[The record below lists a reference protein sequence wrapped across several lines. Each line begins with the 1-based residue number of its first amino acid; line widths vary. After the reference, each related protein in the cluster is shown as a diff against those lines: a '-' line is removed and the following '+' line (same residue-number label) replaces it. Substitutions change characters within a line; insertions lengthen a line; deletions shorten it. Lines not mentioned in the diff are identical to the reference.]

1 MLAVTVFL
9 RLKHYRPLSQSLLRG
24 ADFFPGYRLLDFVDW
39 SLGKGYYWQA
49 EKVLEV
55 YFQEVYERG
64 ELDVPYRGM
73 EEVAVLVH
81 HFARQYEQDVEKDVE
96 KDVERDVEENDK
108 QADKENKEQ
117 ELWARIAILQTFCE
131 GVLNRCSLLDEV
143 PEETSWSLP
152 NLTSTL
158 GRLMARAISRDE
170 SGEWQRSRAFIRQQ
184 LIELDRDVIANE
196 RHSKRHET
204 LLKLSE
210 LAEANNDKVMK
221 LLIDDRSRL
230 LGQGQGQGVQVTMGL
245 FSVPFRVYKALENT
259 ERIFDHGVVYFP
271 RFGPEP
277 PMNTRKEEEL
287 ATSKNPLRTPL
298 GGNEKR
304 GPASADR
311 GRSGER
317 DTQDSERDE
326 KKALRSRSRHE
337 SNEDR
342 HKEERKHGNLG
353 AKEKWRDGE
362 EEEDG
367 HMLYGQ
373 RNPAGDTF

>member
-1 MLAVTVFL
+1 MLAATIIL
-9 RLKHYRPLSQSLLRG
+9 QMKHYRPLSKLLRRRDG
-24 ADFFPGYRLLDFVDW
+24 SVADLFPDYRLLDLVDY
-39 SLGKGYYWQA
+39 SLGKGYHWQA

-55 YFQEVYERG
+55 YLLEVHGGGER
-64 ELDVPYRGM
+64 DVPYRGM
-73 EEVAVLVH
+73 EDAATLVH
-81 HFARQYEQDVEKDVE
+81 HFARQNEQDTEK
-96 KDVERDVEENDK
+96 NDK
-108 QADKENKEQ
+108 QDDEQDDEQDDKQDDKHNKEQ

-158 GRLMARAISRDE
+158 GRLVARAISRDE

-271 RFGPEP
+271 GFGPEP

-326 KKALRSRSRHE
+326 KR
-337 SNEDR
+337 
-342 HKEERKHGNLG
+342 
-353 AKEKWRDGE
+353 
-362 EEEDG
+362 
-367 HMLYGQ
+367 
-373 RNPAGDTF
+373 P